1 MESPLAQRMERLW
14 MSLLMIVASSSAFR
28 RSLLPP
34 KGSSIEA
41 DWSKRKMKH
50 PGFFRL
56 VSALYMLAP
65 CLRFLACV
73 DFVERD
79 VDLVA
84 PPIPH
89 QEPAVLPLEDG
100 DLVPAPKRHL
110 VAFGRPS
117 LHVHGQFLRLD
128 DRGDRRH
135 RARSLHVEGGL
146 LRLGHRTEHRHWPL
160 AGRSCSH
167 QRSARG
173 SLADPWH
180 VGVSLA
186 DERRHPADQGQRDQR
201 DPEVE
206 QLERTTDVAASA
218 GRTRRTGIPLGKPL
232 QTACSAPQKSLFR
245 HGSGL
250 RVRLVRLRAPS
261 TPQLPHIRISS
272 EIAPL
277 RTCAANRRPDWTVWP
292 NRADAGRG
300 TYRRGSS
307 SSGAVLPAAVEDR
320 GIDHQTPA
328 LHVDAVVKS
337 PTLDIE
343 EHDAPRERRPHLALR
358 RHRVQAAADLM
369 QTLVQLNEESA
380 RHTIE
385 RFCGL
390 DVKHG

>member
-14 MSLLMIVASSSAFR
+14 MSLLMIVVSSSAFR

-34 KGSSIEA
+34 NGSSMEA

-56 VSALYMLAP
+56 ISALYMLAP

-117 LHVHGQFLRLD
+117 LHVHGQLLRLD
-128 DRGDRRH
+128 DRGDRRQ
-135 RARSLHVEGGL
+135 RARSLHVERGL
-146 LRLGHRTEHRHWPL
+146 LRLGHGAEHRHWPL
-160 AGRSCSH
+160 AGRSCSD

-173 SLADPWH
+173 SLADQRH
-180 VGVSLA
+180 ARVSLADQRHARVSLA
-186 DERRHPADQGQRDQR
+186 DERRHPADQGERDQR

-206 QLERTTDVAASA
+206 QLERTTDVSASA
-218 GRTRRTGIPLGKPL
+218 GRTRRTSIPLGKPL

-272 EIAPL
+272 ESAPL
-277 RTCAANRRPDWTVWP
+277 RTCAAKRRPDWTVWP

-300 TYRRGSS
+300 TYRR
-307 SSGAVLPAAVEDR
+307 
-320 GIDHQTPA
+320 
-328 LHVDAVVKS
+328 
-337 PTLDIE
+337 
-343 EHDAPRERRPHLALR
+343 
-358 RHRVQAAADLM
+358 
-369 QTLVQLNEESA
+369 
-380 RHTIE
+380 
-385 RFCGL
+385 
-390 DVKHG
+390 

>member
-14 MSLLMIVASSSAFR
+14 ISLLMIVASSSAFR

-34 KGSSIEA
+34 NGSSMEA

-56 VSALYMLAP
+56 ISALYMLAP
-65 CLRFLACV
+65 CLGFLACV
-73 DFVERD
+73 DLVERD

-89 QEPAVLPLEDG
+89 QEPAVPPLEDG
-100 DLVPAPKRHL
+100 DLVPAAKRHL
-110 VAFGRPS
+110 VSFGGPS
-117 LHVHGQFLRLD
+117 LHVHGQLLCLD

-135 RARSLHVEGGL
+135 RARTLHVERGL
-146 LRLGHRTEHRHWPL
+146 FCLGHRAEHRHWPI
-160 AGRSCSH
+160 AGGSCSH

-173 SLADPWH
+173 SLADQRQ

-186 DERRHPADQGQRDQR
+186 DVRRHPAGQGQRDQR

-206 QLERTTDVAASA
+206 QLERSTDFAASA

-250 RVRLVRLRAPS
+250 RVRLVRLGAPS

-272 EIAPL
+272 ESAPL
-277 RTCAANRRPDWTVWP
+277 RTCAANRRPDSTVWP
-292 NRADAGRG
+292 NRAGTGRG
-300 TYRRGSS
+300 TYRRRSS
-307 SSGAVLPAAVEDR
+307 ASGAVLLAAVKNR
-320 GIDHQTPA
+320 GIDHETAA
-328 LHVDAVVKS
+328 LHVHAVLES
-337 PTLDIE
+337 PALDIE
-343 EHDAPRERRPHLALR
+343 EHGAPRE
-358 RHRVQAAADLM
+358 
-369 QTLVQLNEESA
+369 
-380 RHTIE
+380 
-385 RFCGL
+385 
-390 DVKHG
+390 

>member
-14 MSLLMIVASSSAFR
+14 MSLLMIVVSSSAFR

-34 KGSSIEA
+34 NGSSMEA
-41 DWSKRKMKH
+41 DWSNRKMKH

-56 VSALYMLAP
+56 ISALYMLAP

-100 DLVPAPKRHL
+100 DLVPAAKRHL
-110 VAFGRPS
+110 VSFGGPS
-117 LHVHGQFLRLD
+117 LHVHGQLLRLD

-135 RARSLHVEGGL
+135 RARSLHLEGRL
-146 LRLGHRTEHRHWPL
+146 LRLDQRAKHRDGPL
-160 AGRSCSH
+160 AGGSCS
-167 QRSARG
+167 ARRR
-173 SLADPWH
+173 A
-180 VGVSLA
+180 GVPLS
-186 DERRHPADQGQRDQR
+186 DERHLGVPLSDQRRRPADQGQRDER
-201 DPEVE
+201 DPDVE
-206 QLERTTDVAASA
+206 QLERGTDFAASA
-218 GRTRRTGIPLGKPL
+218 GGTRRTGIPLGKPL

-261 TPQLPHIRISS
+261 TPQLPHISISS
-272 EIAPL
+272 ESAPL

-300 TYRRGSS
+300 TYRR
-307 SSGAVLPAAVEDR
+307 
-320 GIDHQTPA
+320 
-328 LHVDAVVKS
+328 
-337 PTLDIE
+337 
-343 EHDAPRERRPHLALR
+343 
-358 RHRVQAAADLM
+358 
-369 QTLVQLNEESA
+369 
-380 RHTIE
+380 
-385 RFCGL
+385 
-390 DVKHG
+390 